1 MNEQKN
7 YSQILQ
13 NIATQLSHHES
24 NPLEYLP
31 KHGHS
36 MPSVEMLGILINKL
50 REVFF
55 PGYFGNSSLNSQ
67 NLHYHI
73 GVNVDDAFHLLKDQ
87 IYKGICFSCS
97 NGEHFSES
105 ECEFESKQ
113 KALMLIERLPGI
125 KKLLSTDVKAAF
137 MGDPA
142 AKSEGEVVFSYPAI
156 RAMSNHRIAHE
167 LYKLDVPLI
176 PRIIS
181 EMAHSETGID
191 IHPGAQI
198 GEFFAIDHG
207 TGVVIGE
214 TAIIGKNVKIYQGV
228 TLGARSFPLD
238 NLGKP
243 IKGIARHPIVED
255 DVIIYSNATILGRV
269 NIGKGS
275 VIGGNVWITKDL
287 PPNSKIVQQH
297 SARHNPNSGHTA
309 E

>member
-1 MNEQKN
+1 MNELWN
-7 YSQILQ
+7 YSKILQ
-13 NIATQLSHHES
+13 TTVSQLSHHES
-24 NPLEYLP
+24 NPMEYLP

-36 MPSVEMLGILINKL
+36 MPSVEILGKLVNKL

-73 GVNVDDAFHLLKDQ
+73 GVNIDDAFHLLKDQ

-97 NGEHFSES
+97 DGEHFSDNKCQEES
-105 ECEFESKQ
+105 IQ
-113 KALMLIERLPGI
+113 KAMMLIERLPQI
-125 KKLLSTDVKAAF
+125 KSKLSTDVKAAF
-137 MGDPA
+137 LGDPA

-167 LYKLDVPLI
+167 LYKLEVPLI

-214 TAIIGKNVKIYQGV
+214 TAIIGNNVKIYQGV

-238 NLGKP
+238 KDGKP
-243 IKGIARHPIVED
+243 IKGIPRHPVVED
-255 DVIIYSNATILGRV
+255 DVIIYSNATILGRIT
-269 NIGKGS
+269 IGKGS
-275 VIGGNVWITKDL
+275 VVGGNVWITRDI
-287 PPNSKIVQQH
+287 PPDSKIVQHLSTRQPTQVG
-297 SARHNPNSGHTA
+297 NGG
-309 E
+309 

>member
-1 MNEQKN
+1 M
-7 YSQILQ
+7 
-13 NIATQLSHHES
+13 
-24 NPLEYLP
+24 EYLP

-36 MPSVEMLGILINKL
+36 MPSVEILGNLVNKL

-55 PGYFGNSSLNSQ
+55 PGYFGNSSLNNQ

-73 GVNVDDAFHLLKDQ
+73 GVNIDDAFHLLKDQ

-97 NGEHFSES
+97 DGEHFSDNKCQEES
-105 ECEFESKQ
+105 IQ
-113 KALMLIERLPGI
+113 KAMMLIERLPQI
-125 KKLLSTDVKAAF
+125 KSKLSTDVKAAF
-137 MGDPA
+137 LGDPA
-142 AKSEGEVVFSYPAI
+142 AKSEGEVIFSYPAI

-167 LYKLDVPLI
+167 LYKLEVPLI

-214 TAIIGKNVKIYQGV
+214 TAIIGNNVKIYQGV

-238 NLGKP
+238 KDGKP
-243 IKGIARHPIVED
+243 IKGIPRHPVVED
-255 DVIIYSNATILGRV
+255 DVIIYSNATILGRIT
-269 NIGKGS
+269 IGKGS
-275 VIGGNVWITKDL
+275 VVGGNVWITRDI
-287 PPNSKIVQQH
+287 PPDSKIVQHLSTRQPTQVG
-297 SARHNPNSGHTA
+297 NGG
-309 E
+309 

>member
-1 MNEQKN
+1 MNELWN
-7 YSQILQ
+7 YSQILRTTV
-13 NIATQLSHHES
+13 NQLSHHES
-24 NPLEYLP
+24 NPMEYLP

-36 MPSVEMLGILINKL
+36 MPSVEILGKLVNKL

-73 GVNVDDAFHLLKDQ
+73 GVNIDDAFHLLKDQ

-97 NGEHFSES
+97 DGEHFSDNKCQEES
-105 ECEFESKQ
+105 IQ
-113 KALMLIERLPGI
+113 KAMMLIERLPQI
-125 KKLLSTDVKAAF
+125 KSKLSTDVKAAF
-137 MGDPA
+137 LGDPA
-142 AKSEGEVVFSYPAI
+142 AKSEGEVIFSYPAI

-214 TAIIGKNVKIYQGV
+214 TAIIGNNVKIYQGV

-238 NLGKP
+238 KDGKP
-243 IKGIARHPIVED
+243 IKGIPRHPVVED
-255 DVIIYSNATILGRV
+255 DVIIYSNATILGRIT
-269 NIGKGS
+269 IGKGS
-275 VIGGNVWITKDL
+275 VVGGNVWITRDI
-287 PPNSKIVQQH
+287 PPDSKIVQHLSTRQPTQVG
-297 SARHNPNSGHTA
+297 NGG
-309 E
+309 